1 VLQEILYVVL
11 DGGWPGRK
19 AGTEKSGEKS
29 GEESGEKS
37 GDIHDK
43 YESRENG
50 DFPSLRNC
58 RSVR

>member
-1 VLQEILYVVL
+1 L
-11 DGGWPGRK
+11 DQ
-19 AGTEKSGEKS
+19 
-29 GEESGEKS
+29 S

-50 DFPSLRNC
+50 DFPSLRNS